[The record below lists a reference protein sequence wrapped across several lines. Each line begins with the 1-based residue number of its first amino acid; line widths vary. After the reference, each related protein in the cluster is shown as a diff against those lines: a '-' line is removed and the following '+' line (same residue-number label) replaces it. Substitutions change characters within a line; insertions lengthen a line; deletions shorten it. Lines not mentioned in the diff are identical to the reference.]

1 MSIPRPS
8 EAVEKLEKMLGSPA
22 GSGGEDKEK
31 ALDEL
36 VDLLEK
42 DTGISR
48 IMKDNEAGVD
58 ALKEIFHTLETNG
71 AGVWVGGRYVP
82 AASLFTP
89 EVLSYFV
96 TVRERDELNSL
107 AINQVLG
114 YFDGLTARLVPPG
127 ELLGR

>member
-1 MSIPRPS
+1 MSIPRPP
-8 EAVEKLEKMLGSPA
+8 EAVEKLEKTLGSPA
-22 GSGGEDKEK
+22 RSGGEDKEK

-36 VDLLEK
+36 AGLLER
-42 DTGISR
+42 DGVISR
-48 IMKDNEAGVD
+48 IMKDSGAGVD
-58 ALKEIFHTLETNG
+58 VLKEIFHTLETNG

-89 EVLSYFV
+89 EVLRYFL

-114 YFDGLTARLVPPG
+114 YFDGLTSRLVPPG
-127 ELLGR
+127 ELLER